1 MNYVILIHKSKMTV
15 DEVNKAS
22 IQFLLENMDGVNIKT
37 TSIDNFV
44 KLFNLG
50 YSTEYQD
57 YYIKVF

>member
-1 MNYVILIHKSKMTV
+1 MTI

-22 IQFLLENMDGVNIKT
+22 IQFLLNNMDGVKIKT

-57 YYIKVF
+57 YFIKVF

>member
-1 MNYVILIHKSKMTV
+1 MNYVILIHKSKMTI

-22 IQFLLENMDGVNIKT
+22 IQFLLNNMDGVKIKT

-57 YYIKVF
+57 YFIKVF

>member
-1 MNYVILIHKSKMTV
+1 MNYVILIHKSKMTI

-22 IQFLLENMDGVNIKT
+22 IQFLLDNMDDVNIKT
-37 TSIDNFV
+37 TSIANFA

>member
-1 MNYVILIHKSKMTV
+1 MNYVILIHKSKMTI

-22 IQFLLENMDGVNIKT
+22 IQFLLDNMDDVNIKT
-37 TSIDNFV
+37 TSIANFV

>member
-1 MNYVILIHKSKMTV
+1 MNYVILIHKSKMTI

-22 IQFLLENMDGVNIKT
+22 IQSLLNNMDDVNIKT

>member
-1 MNYVILIHKSKMTV
+1 MNYVILIHKSKMTI

-22 IQFLLENMDGVNIKT
+22 IQFLLNNMDGVKIKT

>member
-1 MNYVILIHKSKMTV
+1 MNYVILIHKSKMTI

-22 IQFLLENMDGVNIKT
+22 IQSLLDNMDDVNIKT